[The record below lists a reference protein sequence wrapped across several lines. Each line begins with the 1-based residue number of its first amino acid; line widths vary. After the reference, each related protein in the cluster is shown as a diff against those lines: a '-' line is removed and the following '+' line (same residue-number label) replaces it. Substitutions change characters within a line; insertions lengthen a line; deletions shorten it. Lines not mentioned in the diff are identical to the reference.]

1 MAIMVITPDMIS
13 RYPFFADLNNDQLS
27 VLASVAEGITAE
39 TGEYIFHEGDDLCC
53 FYIVIEGAIG
63 VVHESTLLSD
73 QDQKEDILFSAI
85 GPGGAFAWSALVP
98 PHKATASTKAL
109 SSCWLVSFDCQKLV
123 KHFEEDCEFGYRMLM
138 KVAQISRDRLRD
150 TRVESLVFSVK

>member
-1 MAIMVITPDMIS
+1 MVITSDMIS
-13 RYPFFADLNNDQLS
+13 QYPFFADLSHDQIAN
-27 VLASVAEGITAE
+27 LASVAEGLTAE

-63 VVHESTLLSD
+63 VVHEAIQEGD
-73 QDQKEDILFSAI
+73 QEPKEDIVFSAI

-98 PHKATASTKAL
+98 PHQATASTKAL
-109 SSCWLVSFDCQKLV
+109 SPCWLVSFDCKKLT
-123 KHFEEDCEFGYRMLM
+123 KIFEEDCEFGYRMLL

-150 TRVESLVFSVK
+150 TRIESLVFTAK

>member
-1 MAIMVITPDMIS
+1 MVITPDMIS
-13 RYPFFADLNNDQLS
+13 RYPFFADLNHDQTAY
-27 VLASVAEGITAE
+27 LASVAEGVTAK

-53 FYIVIEGAIG
+53 FYIVVEGAIG
-63 VVHESTLLSD
+63 VVHELYPSD
-73 QDQKEDILFSAI
+73 DQKQKEDILFSAI

-109 SSCWLVSFDCQKLV
+109 SPCWLVSFDCKKLIEI
-123 KHFEEDCEFGYRMLM
+123 FEEDCEFGYRMLM

-150 TRVESLVFSVK
+150 TRIESLVFTAK